1 MAALAIANIIQR
13 KVSVRIL
20 VYRTRARVMP
30 QAAWWWYYCRSATYV
45 HLSVQDTGVETGK
58 LELELEVP
66 LFIQATTTNMYF

>member
-1 MAALAIANIIQR
+1 
-13 KVSVRIL
+13 
-20 VYRTRARVMP
+20 MP